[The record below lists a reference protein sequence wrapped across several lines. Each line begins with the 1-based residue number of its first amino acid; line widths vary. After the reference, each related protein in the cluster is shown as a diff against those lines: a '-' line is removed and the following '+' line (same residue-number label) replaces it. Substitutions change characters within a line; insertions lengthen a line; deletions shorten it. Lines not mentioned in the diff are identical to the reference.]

1 MGTLRLLRFG
11 SWGVGVDA
19 GLLSHGG
26 PRCTL
31 GPFLTNEAPPR
42 LELRAE
48 PLPAGLGAPLDPR
61 RPEGPR
67 FLVEGS
73 VVRVEPTSQAFD
85 VELALRVVLQ
95 LATLRQ
101 GGVLLHAAGVALGE
115 AGVVV
120 VGPSGAGKSTFTRLC
135 RQAVGADV
143 LSDEV
148 VALYPDGTVE
158 GSPFCSDLD
167 LPSSRARARLA
178 ALFVLRQGPEERL
191 DAVDPRE
198 AVAVLLGQVF
208 RPLPGEAAPGDVL
221 GRLARLV
228 EATPV
233 RRFTFREDEAAACFV
248 RDWLHGWH
256 APH

>member
-1 MGTLRLLRFG
+1 MGALRLLRFG
-11 SWGVGVDA
+11 DWSIGADA

-31 GPFLTNEAPPR
+31 GPFLTTEAPPR
-42 LELRAE
+42 LTLTVE
-48 PLPAGLGAPLDPR
+48 PLPPGLGAPLDPR
-61 RPEGPR
+61 RPEGVR
-67 FLVEGS
+67 FAVEGD
-73 VVRVEPTSQAFD
+73 VVRVEPTSQPFD

-115 AGVVV
+115 QGVVV

-135 RQAVGADV
+135 RQALGADV

-148 VALYPDGTVE
+148 IALYPDGTVE

-178 ALFVLRQGPEERL
+178 ALLLLRQGPEERL
-191 DAVDPRE
+191 DEVAPRE
-198 AVAVLLGQVF
+198 AMSALLGQVF
-208 RPLPGEAAPGDVL
+208 RPLPGEAAPGEVL
-221 GRLARLV
+221 ERLARRV
-228 EATPV
+228 EATRV
-233 RRFTFREDEAAACFV
+233 RRFTFRKDEAAARYV
-248 RDWLHGWH
+248 RDWLHGRH

>member
-1 MGTLRLLRFG
+1 MGAPRLLRFG
-11 SWGVGVDA
+11 DWSIGADA
-19 GLLSHGG
+19 GLLSQGG

-31 GPFLTNEAPPR
+31 GPFLTTEGTAR
-42 LELRAE
+42 LELRAQALS
-48 PLPAGLGAPLDPR
+48 PGLGAPLDPR
-61 RPEGPR
+61 RPEGAR
-67 FLVEGS
+67 FLVDGD
-73 VVRVEPTSQAFD
+73 VVRVEPTSQPLD

-115 AGVVV
+115 RGVVV

-135 RQAVGADV
+135 QRAVGADV

-148 VALYPDGTVE
+148 IALYPDGTVE

-178 ALFVLRQGPEERL
+178 ALFLLRQGPEERL
-191 DAVDPRE
+191 DTVDPRE
-198 AVAVLLGQVF
+198 AVAALLGQVF
-208 RPLPGEAAPGDVL
+208 RPLPGEAAPGEVL

-233 RRFTFREDEAAACFV
+233 RRFTFRKDDAAARFV
-248 RDWLHGWH
+248 REWVHGWH
-256 APH
+256 APR